1 MVHRTNSDLAND
13 YGNLAQRV
21 LSMIAKNCG
30 AKVPDPG
37 PFAPAD
43 ETMLAQPADALSGQI
58 RPAMESQAF
67 HESLD
72 AIWAIVRAANKYVD
86 DQAPWTLKKTDPPRM
101 ATVLYV
107 LAETVRRI
115 AILTQPF
122 MPESSAKMLA
132 QLGVPESARTLAH
145 LDPQYRLVPGT
156 DLPAPAGVFPRYVEE
171 AHAN

>member
-1 MVHRTNSDLAND
+1 
-13 YGNLAQRV
+13 
-21 LSMIAKNCG
+21 
-30 AKVPDPG
+30 
-37 PFAPAD
+37 
-43 ETMLAQPADALSGQI
+43 
-58 RPAMESQAF
+58 MESQAF

-132 QLGVPESARTLAH
+132 QLAVPESARTLAH